1 MVNILLI
8 MVTTIVFMMVNDGSR
23 IIINIWLVVQCTY
36 PSDKY
41 EFVSWDDEIPNI
53 WKHKKCSKPPTKYQL
68 FTSIP
73 QEKGILMKIV
83 LAEVS
88 IESTFTDCGLL
99 HTYKRHKWDTSRKF
113 KGHNAAVIYPVP
125 VPKVDQWIQFLV
137 SDLWMGR
144 I

>member
-1 MVNILLI
+1 MFQ
-8 MVTTIVFMMVNDGSR
+8 TTNQISVVYINTSR
-23 IIINIWLVVQCTY
+23 KGN
-36 PSDKY
+36 
-41 EFVSWDDEIPNI
+41 PNEN
-53 WKHKKCSKPPTKYQL
+53 C
-68 FTSIP
+68 
-73 QEKGILMKIV
+73 

-125 VPKVDQWIQFLV
+125 FPKVDQWIQFLV